1 MNSNPAW
8 VFARPFLACFSAM
21 LVAACGGSDSGS
33 VPSDSIAAP
42 GSADIAAVPCARCRA
57 GFITGVAAAGGLAL
71 ADAQVLA
78 WDASGAS
85 QRGRTDALGRF
96 ELPLGALAGA
106 VIVQVTGQ
114 DAGLPL
120 RLHTALR
127 TNEVGRQ
134 YAAVTPLSELVVAD
148 ALAGVPEVLR
158 EEARIDFNRLAG
170 SALVDSERRVQA
182 RVRSVLAAAGV
193 GSDTSVRTP
202 LFDAP
207 ATLADLAPVSAQ
219 GAAALPRALAW
230 LDLHVLTD
238 GYLLRHAAQPDSQA
252 LRIVAAGADG
262 SAALPAIEPAALS
275 GLNAALE
282 QARALTASLA
292 ELTAQF
298 AAQRPDAASLQRF
311 VAAGFVHD
319 GLNAQQYIERV
330 LLRADAPA
338 VGGFSLV
345 GARWGS
351 PRLLQWRPDGATR
364 WRFVVQAADGPASV
378 EDLWFQAAG
387 PALQWLGNGQGFAAR
402 LGWAASLGPKP
413 MDAAAVRG
421 QTGVVCS
428 VIRVPDSLPAWDHCQ
443 ADAASLG
450 GSAIGLPGV
459 LDYGVMQAEDFGL
472 LGLFRSS
479 QPGSTALERRTAY
492 AAHSRLLAQ
501 PSAQVQ
507 RFVLMQ
513 VDARRADPRIQTLS
527 FSPGA
532 AASGANTLQ
541 WTLHRPQT
549 LAGHPL
555 LEHFTLDPSGGD
567 DWHAVEPGR
576 CKGTSLALAAE
587 SACAAAWAAVPD
599 SGLWQVRARA
609 ADGSLLYEQTL
620 RLPLSRPDP
629 ALLLQQRAE
638 HFARWDLAQRGDL
651 QPSLARVNGLGA
663 TAPPEGGDALWI
675 NWPWLAPGAPGLQA
689 RRLDVEWHRASPPP
703 DAAQEVVR
711 RVTWLRGAGGTLN
724 LAVAGRAGW
733 YGIWLSARLESSDAM
748 GNLYWHTLSPANPH

>member
-1 MNSNPAW
+1 
-8 VFARPFLACFSAM
+8 
-21 LVAACGGSDSGS
+21 
-33 VPSDSIAAP
+33 
-42 GSADIAAVPCARCRA
+42 
-57 GFITGVAAAGGLAL
+57 
-71 ADAQVLA
+71 
-78 WDASGAS
+78 
-85 QRGRTDALGRF
+85 
-96 ELPLGALAGA
+96 
-106 VIVQVTGQ
+106 
-114 DAGLPL
+114 
-120 RLHTALR
+120 
-127 TNEVGRQ
+127 
-134 YAAVTPLSELVVAD
+134 
-148 ALAGVPEVLR
+148 
-158 EEARIDFNRLAG
+158 
-170 SALVDSERRVQA
+170 
-182 RVRSVLAAAGV
+182 
-193 GSDTSVRTP
+193 
-202 LFDAP
+202 
-207 ATLADLAPVSAQ
+207 
-219 GAAALPRALAW
+219 
-230 LDLHVLTD
+230 
-238 GYLLRHAAQPDSQA
+238 
-252 LRIVAAGADG
+252 
-262 SAALPAIEPAALS
+262 
-275 GLNAALE
+275 
-282 QARALTASLA
+282 
-292 ELTAQF
+292 
-298 AAQRPDAASLQRF
+298 

-338 VGGFSLV
+338 VGGFSLL

-378 EDLWFQAAG
+378 EDLWLQAAG
-387 PALQWLGNGQGFAAR
+387 TAAGTAPQWLGNGQGFSAR

-413 MDAAAVRG
+413 LDAAAVRG
-421 QTGVVCS
+421 QAGVVCT
-428 VIRVPDSLPAWDHCQ
+428 VLRLPDSLQAVDQCQ
-443 ADAASLG
+443 ADGANLG
-450 GSAIGLPGV
+450 IGVPGA
-459 LDYGVMQAEDFGL
+459 LDYGVMQAAEFGL
-472 LGLFRSS
+472 LGLFRST
-479 QPGSTALERRTAY
+479 QPGSTAMERRAAY
-492 AAHSRLLAQ
+492 ATNSRLLAQ

-513 VDARRADPRIQTLS
+513 VDARRADLRIQTLT
-527 FSPGA
+527 FAPGA
-532 AASGANTLQ
+532 AASSANTLQ

-576 CKGTSLALAAE
+576 CEGTPLALAAE
-587 SACAAAWAAVPD
+587 SACAAAWAAVAD

-609 ADGSLLYEQTL
+609 TDGSLLYEQTL
-620 RLPLSRPDP
+620 RLPSSRPDP

-711 RVTWLRGAGGTLN
+711 RVTWLRGAGGTLS

-733 YGIWLSARLESSDAM
+733 YGIWVSARLESSDAM